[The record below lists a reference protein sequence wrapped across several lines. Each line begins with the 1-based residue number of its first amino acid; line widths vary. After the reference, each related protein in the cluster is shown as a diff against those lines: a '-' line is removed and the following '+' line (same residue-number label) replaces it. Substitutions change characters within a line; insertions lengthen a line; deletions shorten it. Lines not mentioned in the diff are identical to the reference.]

1 MMGLLAGLLSSCAS
15 IGLKAINGLAK
26 SSDFKIHT
34 DISYGTETANKLDVY
49 LPHDQPITATII
61 FFYGGCW
68 GYCSDYSKKDYLFVA
83 ETLVKQGYAVIM
95 PDYRKYPD
103 VHFDAI
109 IEDAK
114 NATRWWLHHKQ
125 DYQLENTDVY
135 LMGHSAGAHLAA
147 MLTDDESLLGD
158 DLQQITGF
166 IGLAGPYDFY
176 PFNGKYMY
184 DLFSAENDYYASQ
197 PIHFV
202 NGDEPPH
209 LLLQGKNDTRVFPH
223 NAINMAAQLKRAQV
237 EHELVLFDKMRHVSM
252 VLSLAKPFRKK
263 SKVLKYINAFINK
276 ENRHH

>member
-1 MMGLLAGLLSSCAS
+1 MGLLASLLSSCAS

-26 SSDFKIHT
+26 AGDYELLVDKA
-34 DISYGTETANKLDVY
+34 YGSNAANKLDVY
-49 LPHDQPITATII
+49 LPQNKPVTAAII

-83 ETLVKQGYAVIM
+83 ETLVKQGYAVIV

-109 IEDAK
+109 INDAK
-114 NATRWWLHHKQ
+114 NATLWWLNHKQ
-125 DYQLENTDVY
+125 DYSLENTDTY

-147 MLTDDESLLGD
+147 MLSDDESLLGK
-158 DLQQITGF
+158 DLKQITGF

-176 PFNGKYMY
+176 PFNGQYMY
-184 DLFSAENDYYASQ
+184 ELFSAENDYYASQ

-202 NGDEPPH
+202 NGNEPPH
-209 LLLQGKNDTRVFPH
+209 LLLQGKNDTSVYPH
-223 NAINMAAQLKRAQV
+223 NAINMAAQLKHMQV
-237 EHELVLFDKMRHVSM
+237 EHELVLFDKMRHVSI

-263 SKVLKYINAFINK
+263 SKVLKHINSFINK
-276 ENRHH
+276 ESHPR